1 MIFYA
6 NICRSKVIKV
16 DNIKILKGN
25 QPTKGPQFQRT
36 LCFTEKSKLKY
47 LRSSAVFKTPENG
60 MVEKNNLHKCCLIST
75 FEIVLD
81 LAIISREWIGRGI
94 QFHLKHFHDFLTL
107 SWNVFLGETLSAN
120 GKDALFMPSFS
131 PRQNE
136 KITLLP

>member
-1 MIFYA
+1 
-6 NICRSKVIKV
+6 
-16 DNIKILKGN
+16 
-25 QPTKGPQFQRT
+25 
-36 LCFTEKSKLKY
+36 
-47 LRSSAVFKTPENG
+47 
-60 MVEKNNLHKCCLIST
+60 MVWWKKNDLHKCCLIST

-81 LAIISREWIGRGI
+81 LAIISREWIGRGSI

-107 SWNVFLGETLSAN
+107 SWNVLLGETLSAN